1 MADKLENNLTNTL
14 GIIKGRIN
22 YKLNTQPGWLG
33 LSGSGGKGKE
43 EIQLNLFSFQF
54 DTS

>member
-33 LSGSGGKGKE
+33 LAGSGGKGKE
-43 EIQLNLFSFQF
+43 EIIQLNLFSF
-54 DTS
+54 SI